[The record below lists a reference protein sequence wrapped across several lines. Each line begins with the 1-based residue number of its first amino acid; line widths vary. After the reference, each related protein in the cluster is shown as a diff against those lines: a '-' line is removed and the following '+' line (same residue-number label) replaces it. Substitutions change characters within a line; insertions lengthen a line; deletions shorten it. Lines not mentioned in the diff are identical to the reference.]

1 MSHNCFEGAASTCD
15 TLFEIIERESPDVL
29 QLQEINGWGEG
40 SPNTL
45 ENLAAQAGFQG
56 IAYGN
61 SNTRFKLGTLTRQPM
76 INSEVLREGFWHCA
90 VHITVPLAKDNPLH
104 LWNVHLNPRFED
116 DRLPEVEQI
125 IDQID
130 PDSYAVITAISIVL
144 LAITLTQV
152 ILSVRSLLN
161 DYTNSVLD
169 DSGTR

>member
-1 MSHNCFEGAASTCD
+1 MKIMSHNCFEGAASTCD

-130 PDSYAVITAISIVL
+130 PDSYAVITGDLNS
-144 LAITLTQV
+144 LARDHAYPGDLVSAVTA
-152 ILSVRSLLN
+152 
-161 DYTNSVLD
+161 
-169 DSGTR
+169 